1 MMLKTMTTL
10 VVLSFGLAG
19 APAGTLGGSGTE
31 AFAVEW
37 TSWTAFVESVS
48 TPLALRLGA
57 WLGGTLVLTIL
68 LSFVVRPLGR
78 IRAFLGGTFGGVLA
92 AAAFLGSVQRLE
104 EMSAHLVAGGI
115 VVMSTGLMLLRA
127 RARARKAS
135 GLAPVPQTPKSR
147 PTPAPAPKP
156 AAPAP
161 APTPKPDPK
170 PASKPDPDPALS
182 APMPSIPPP
191 DTEPVHKLPSDLAPE
206 AKGVKTKR
214 PPPPEPAS
222 APAAE
227 APSPAPKAA
236 LKAKKKPSAPPAKP
250 KATSTSSS
258 GADWLQDHS

>member
-104 EMSAHLVAGGI
+104 ETTAHLVAGGI
-115 VVMSTGLMLLRA
+115 VVMSTGLILLRA
-127 RARARKAS
+127 RARARKM
-135 GLAPVPQTPKSR
+135 GGVAPAPKIKAA
-147 PTPAPAPKP
+147 PAPAPKP

-161 APTPKPDPK
+161 ASTPK

-182 APMPSIPPP
+182 APVASTPPP
-191 DTEPVHKLPSDLAPE
+191 DTEPVHKLPSTPAPE
-206 AKGVKTKR
+206 AKGMKTKK
-214 PPPPEPAS
+214 PPPPEP
-222 APAAE
+222 
-227 APSPAPKAA
+227 PSA
-236 LKAKKKPSAPPAKP
+236 LKAKKKPSAPPSPPKAQP
-250 KATSTSSS
+250 KATSTSSA
-258 GADWLQDHS
+258 GADWLEDHS

>member
-37 TSWTAFVESVS
+37 TSWTAFVDSVS

-115 VVMSTGLMLLRA
+115 VVMSTGLLLLRA
-127 RARARKAS
+127 RARARKM
-135 GLAPVPQTPKSR
+135 GGMAPAPKIKA
-147 PTPAPAPKP
+147 TPAPAPKP

-161 APTPKPDPK
+161 TPKPDPK
-170 PASKPDPDPALS
+170 TASKPDPDPALS
-182 APMPSIPPP
+182 APMASTLPP

-236 LKAKKKPSAPPAKP
+236 MKAKKKPSVPPAKP

>member
-104 EMSAHLVAGGI
+104 ETTAHLVAGGI
-115 VVMSTGLMLLRA
+115 VVMSTGLILLRA
-127 RARARKAS
+127 RARARKM
-135 GLAPVPQTPKSR
+135 GGMAPAPKIKAA
-147 PTPAPAPKP
+147 PAPAPKP

-161 APTPKPDPK
+161 APTPKP
-170 PASKPDPDPALS
+170 ASKPDPDPALS
-182 APMPSIPPP
+182 APVGSTPPP
-191 DTEPVHKLPSDLAPE
+191 DTEPVHKLPSAPE
-206 AKGVKTKR
+206 AKGMKTKK

-222 APAAE
+222 APA

-236 LKAKKKPSAPPAKP
+236 LKAKKKPSAPPSPPKAKP
-250 KATSTSSS
+250 QATSTSSA
-258 GADWLQDHS
+258 GADWLEDHS

>member
-10 VVLSFGLAG
+10 VVLAFGLAG

-115 VVMSTGLMLLRA
+115 VVMSTGLILLRA
-127 RARARKAS
+127 RARARKM
-135 GLAPVPQTPKSR
+135 GGMAPAPKIKA
-147 PTPAPAPKP
+147 TPAPAPKP
-156 AAPAP
+156 AAP

>member
-68 LSFVVRPLGR
+68 LSFVVHPLGR
-78 IRAFLGGTFGGVLA
+78 IRAFLGGTFNGVLA
-92 AAAFLGSVQRLE
+92 AAAFLVAVQRLE
-104 EMSAHLVAGGI
+104 EMTAHLFAAG
-115 VVMSTGLMLLRA
+115 VVVLTTGLMLFSA
-127 RARARKAS
+127 PARARKM
-135 GLAPVPQTPKSR
+135 GGMAPAPKIKAA
-147 PTPAPAPKP
+147 PAPAPKP

-161 APTPKPDPK
+161 APTPKP
-170 PASKPDPDPALS
+170 ASKPDPDPALS
-182 APMPSIPPP
+182 APVASTPPP
-191 DTEPVHKLPSDLAPE
+191 DTEPVHKLPSTPAPE
-206 AKGVKTKR
+206 AKGMKTKK

-222 APAAE
+222 APAA
-227 APSPAPKAA
+227 SPAPKAA
-236 LKAKKKPSAPPAKP
+236 LKAKKKPSAPPSPPKAKP
-250 KATSTSSS
+250 QATSTSSA
-258 GADWLQDHS
+258 GADWLEDHS

>member
-1 MMLKTMTTL
+1 MMLQTMTTL

-19 APAGTLGGSGTE
+19 APVGPLGGSGTDIL
-31 AFAVEW
+31 AVEW

-68 LSFVVRPLGR
+68 LSFVVHPLGR
-78 IRAFLGGTFGGVLA
+78 IRAFLGGTFNGVLA
-92 AAAFLGSVQRLE
+92 AAAFLVAVQRLE
-104 EMSAHLVAGGI
+104 EMTAHLFAAGV
-115 VVMSTGLMLLRA
+115 VVMTTGLMLVRA
-127 RARARKAS
+127 RARARKM
-135 GLAPVPQTPKSR
+135 GGM
-147 PTPAPAPKP
+147 APAPKIKAAPAP
-156 AAPAP
+156 AAKIKAAAAP
-161 APTPKPDPK
+161 APTPKPDPT
-170 PASKPDPDPALS
+170 PASKPHPDPALS

-191 DTEPVHKLPSDLAPE
+191 DTEPVHKLPSAPAPD
-206 AKGVKTKR
+206 AKGTKVKR

>member
-31 AFAVEW
+31 ALAVEW

-104 EMSAHLVAGGI
+104 ETTAHLVAGGI
-115 VVMSTGLMLLRA
+115 VVMSTGLILLRA
-127 RARARKAS
+127 RARARKM
-135 GLAPVPQTPKSR
+135 GGMAPAPKIKAA
-147 PTPAPAPKP
+147 PAPAPKP

-161 APTPKPDPK
+161 APTPKP
-170 PASKPDPDPALS
+170 ASKPDPDPALS
-182 APMPSIPPP
+182 ASMASIPPPP
-191 DTEPVHKLPSDLAPE
+191 DTEPVHRLPSTPAPE
-206 AKGVKTKR
+206 AKGMKTKK

-222 APAAE
+222 APAA
-227 APSPAPKAA
+227 SPAPKAA
-236 LKAKKKPSAPPAKP
+236 LKAKKKPSAPPSPPKAKP
-250 KATSTSSS
+250 QATSTSSA
-258 GADWLQDHS
+258 GADWLEDHS

>member
-10 VVLSFGLAG
+10 VVLAFGLAG

-127 RARARKAS
+127 RARARKM
-135 GLAPVPQTPKSR
+135 GGMAPAPKIKA
-147 PTPAPAPKP
+147 TPAPAPKP
-156 AAPAP
+156 AAP

-222 APAAE
+222 A
-227 APSPAPKAA
+227 
-236 LKAKKKPSAPPAKP
+236 LKAKKKPSAPPSPPKAKP